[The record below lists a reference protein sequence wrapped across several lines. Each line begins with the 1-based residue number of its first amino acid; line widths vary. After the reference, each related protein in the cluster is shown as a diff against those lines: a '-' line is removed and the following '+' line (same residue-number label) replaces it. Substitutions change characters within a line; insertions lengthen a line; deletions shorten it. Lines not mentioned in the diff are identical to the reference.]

1 MDDSAE
7 SSDADGDDISEN
19 TGEKETNSYSQRGTS
34 SIELSKSRKR
44 KLETRK
50 DTKFVESWLDV
61 KEFKEWLLKRKGK
74 DGKAKPYC
82 KICQLEINST
92 KTGIQRHM
100 ESEKH
105 RRKTESAK
113 GSQSISTLFKPQ

>member
-61 KEFKEWLLKRKGK
+61 KEFKEWLLKRKGRWK
-74 DGKAKPYC
+74 SETILQD
-82 KICQLEINST
+82 LST
-92 KTGIQRHM
+92 GNKFDQDWYSATHGV
-100 ESEKH
+100 
-105 RRKTESAK
+105 RKTSKEN
-113 GSQSISTLFKPQ
+113 